1 MSWADANSA
10 YLLLPT
16 VMKRRWSLWSTITV
30 AALVV
35 LQATAQTNRP
45 SPILVFLLVGQ
56 SNMEG
61 QSVVD
66 LDGPDYNDGKGT
78 LAKLLL
84 NPTSQTR
91 FPALK
96 NPSGSWKVWENVHVW
111 YRSEVGE
118 VHSGPLTF
126 GFTPYGDS
134 HHFGPEFGFG
144 RILGSQ
150 LTNKILLI
158 KTAWGG
164 KSLYADFRPPSSG
177 GTIGPYYR
185 RMLTD
190 IHTALTSL
198 GLDPSQTNHPS
209 MEWGGLVWY
218 QGWND
223 GIDPKNAIP
232 AYETNLVHFID
243 DVRRDLG
250 APHLPVVIGELTGA
264 WVDAPSE
271 WTRLRHAQAASADH
285 PEYAGNV
292 VFVSTREFVRRPE
305 DSPNPGH
312 GHHEFGNAETGLLV
326 GEAMGKGMLELL
338 PIPGPEGYQSRSIL
352 GWTVHV
358 QDRLWRTQKAST
370 DLALSLL
377 ERQLAE
383 IVQIVPPP
391 AVERLRSAHLWFSA
405 SYPGVPPRAEYH
417 PGADWLREQGR
428 NPAMV
433 HGVEFTD
440 ISDFAP
446 EMNRMPNF
454 VLHELAHAYHDQVLG
469 FESPA
474 IQAAYDH
481 AKASGKYR
489 HVERW
494 NGNGRPNTTE
504 EAYAMTNAQEYFAES
519 TEAYFSR
526 NDFFPFT
533 RDELHRHDPEMYELL
548 QRVWGVAH

>member
-1 MSWADANSA
+1 
-10 YLLLPT
+10 
-16 VMKRRWSLWSTITV
+16 MKRFRSLWSTVILV
-30 AALVV
+30 ALIV
-35 LQATAQTNRP
+35 LQVTAQTNRP
-45 SPILVFLLVGQ
+45 GPVKVFLLVGQ

-66 LDGPDYNDGKGT
+66 LDGPDYNNGKGT
-78 LAKLLL
+78 LATLLL
-84 NPTSQTR
+84 NPTNQAR
-91 FPALK
+91 FPGLK
-96 NPSGSWKVWENVHVW
+96 DSKGNWKVWDDVQVW
-111 YRSEVGE
+111 YQTEAGE

-126 GFTPYGDS
+126 GFTPYGDR
-134 HHFGPEFGFG
+134 HHFGPELGFG
-144 RILGSQ
+144 RVVGTR
-150 LTNKILLI
+150 LTNQILLI

-177 GTIGPYYR
+177 GTVGPYYR
-185 RMLTD
+185 RMLAD
-190 IHTALTSL
+190 IQTALASL
-198 GLDPSQTNHPS
+198 GLDPSQTNKPS

-232 AYETNLVHFID
+232 AYETNLVHFIA
-243 DVRRDLG
+243 DVRRDLK
-250 APHLPVVIGELTGA
+250 APQLPVVIGELTGA
-264 WVDAPSE
+264 WVDAPPE
-271 WTRLRHAQAASADH
+271 WTQLRKAQAAAADH
-285 PEYAGNV
+285 PEYAGNI
-292 VFVSTREFVRRPE
+292 VFVPTREFVRHPE
-305 DSPNPGH
+305 DSPNTGH

-326 GEAMGKGMLELL
+326 GEALGQGMLQLL
-338 PIPGPEGYQSRSIL
+338 PIPGPDGYQTRTIL

-358 QDRLWRTQKAST
+358 QDRLWRTQKSST

-383 IVQIVPPP
+383 IVRVVPPP
-391 AVERLRSAHLWFSA
+391 AAEHLRAAHLWFSA
-405 SYPGVPPRAEYH
+405 AYPGVPPRAEYH

-440 ISDFAP
+440 IPDFAP

-469 FESPA
+469 FESPTV
-474 IQAAYDH
+474 QAAYDR

-489 HVERW
+489 RVERW

-504 EAYAMTNAQEYFAES
+504 EAYAMTNAQEYFAETS
-519 TEAYFSR
+519 EAFFSR

-533 RDELHRHDPEMYELL
+533 REELQRHDPEMHKLL
-548 QRVWGVAH
+548 TQVWGMPH

>member
-1 MSWADANSA
+1 
-10 YLLLPT
+10 
-16 VMKRRWSLWSTITV
+16 MKRIRSIWWVIIL
-30 AALVV
+30 AAILVDHS
-35 LQATAQTNRP
+35 TAQTNRP
-45 SPILVFLLVGQ
+45 GPIKVFLLVGQ

-84 NPTSQTR
+84 NPTNQSR
-91 FPALK
+91 FPGLK
-96 NPSGSWKVWENVHVW
+96 DSNGSWKVWDNVQVW
-111 YRSEVGE
+111 YRTEAGE
-118 VHSGPLTF
+118 IHSGPLTF

-144 RILGSQ
+144 RILGAQ
-150 LTNKILLI
+150 LPNPILVI

-164 KSLYADFRPPSSG
+164 KSLYVDFRPPSSG
-177 GTIGPYYR
+177 GVVGPYYR
-185 RMLTD
+185 RMLGD

-198 GLDPSQTNHPS
+198 GLNPSQTNNPS

-223 GIDPKNAIP
+223 GIDPRHAVP
-232 AYETNLVHFID
+232 AYKTNLVHFIN
-243 DVRRDLG
+243 DVRRDLR
-250 APHLPVVIGELTGA
+250 APQLPVVIGELTGA
-264 WVDAPSE
+264 WTDAPPE
-271 WTRLRHAQAASADH
+271 WSQLRQAQAAAADR
-285 PEYAGNV
+285 PEYSGNV
-292 VFVSTREFVRRPE
+292 LFVSTREFVRQPE

-326 GEAMGKGMLELL
+326 GEAMGKGMLKLL
-338 PIPGPEGYQSRSIL
+338 PVPGPEGYQSRIIL
-352 GWTVHV
+352 GWTVHI
-358 QDRLWRTQKAST
+358 QDRLWRTEKAST

-377 ERQLAE
+377 ELQLTE
-383 IVQIVPPP
+383 IIRVVPPS
-391 AVERLRSAHLWFSA
+391 AVKRLRAAHLWFSPA
-405 SYPGVPPRAEYH
+405 YPGVPPRAEYH
-417 PGADWLREQGR
+417 PGAEWLREQGR

-440 ISDFAP
+440 ISEFAP

-474 IQAAYDH
+474 IQAAFDR
-481 AKASGKYR
+481 AKASGKYQR
-489 HVERW
+489 VERW
-494 NGNGRPNTTE
+494 NGNGRPNTIE

-526 NDFFPFT
+526 NDFFPFN
-533 RDELHRHDPEMYELL
+533 REELHRHDPEMYELL
-548 QRVWGVAH
+548 QRVWGVDK